1 MTNKKTVLYFRG
13 VLQIVETC
21 VWFCSKSKRRTGLMS
36 KSSLSTPISV
46 NWSNVEEH
54 LISMVKSGEV
64 DNYIIQSL

>member
-1 MTNKKTVLYFRG
+1 
-13 VLQIVETC
+13 
-21 VWFCSKSKRRTGLMS
+21 MS